1 MPLWLFL
8 SFANAE
14 PFVYDISDA
23 IDLEIGGNWSIP
35 LIYNNDWHIALAQEG
50 DLLLAPLEEGSWFIP
65 FEEAIS
71 LTGRTDLS
79 DHSLRQCPDGSW
91 LHVASAVP
99 TNHIY
104 RYDDSFGL
112 VAESEYLQGEP
123 PHAANDVP
131 AVCGPRFQGFGI
143 AEQVGLRDFFIDVDQ
158 SASLSVPTEMTD
170 SPRMTG
176 AGLLDDGNWSQLLA
190 VGVDPGPNLT
200 VSAYGLELELQERWI
215 IERPLPEIVLYWPS
229 SFTRVGDYFLILTM
243 GRDPAENWDADTG
256 DVYLFVVDETFTL
269 LEWHQVTFADP
280 FLGGFMRPWL
290 QRKEDTIVMGFDKQ
304 NAVFIAHAT
313 LDLEAFG
320 INDTEDEDPPSNEA
334 DERWKEDQ
342 SPTVTPS
349 GGCRDKS
356 QALLP
361 ILYFPFLIRARRR
374 KKWT

>member
-1 MPLWLFL
+1 
-8 SFANAE
+8 
-14 PFVYDISDA
+14 
-23 IDLEIGGNWSIP
+23 
-35 LIYNNDWHIALAQEG
+35 

-176 AGLLDDGNWSQLLA
+176 AGLLDDDNWSQLLA

-269 LEWHQVTFADP
+269 LEWHQITFADP

-342 SPTVTPS
+342 SPTVTPN

-356 QALLP
+356 QAILP